1 MRSGPIRSALGSLVL
16 VTAAIFPILLLAAPA
31 SAARRSTSRATK
43 AIGGH
48 APRAAPAR
56 PPGRKGQAVSAPA
69 APGAPAAPAPAA
81 STGRGGLSSTE
92 KLFIGGAIL
101 IAGSL
106 LVREIT
112 DF

>member
-56 PPGRKGQAVSAPA
+56 SPGRKGQAVSAPA
-69 APGAPAAPAPAA
+69 APGAPAA

>member
-56 PPGRKGQAVSAPA
+56 PPGRKGQAVSAHA
-69 APGAPAAPAPAA
+69 APGAPAAPAA

-92 KLFIGGAIL
+92 KLLIGGAIL

>member
-1 MRSGPIRSALGSLVL
+1 MRFGPIRSALGSLVL
-16 VTAAIFPILLLAAPA
+16 VTAALFPILLLAAPA

-56 PPGRKGQAVSAPA
+56 PPGRKGQAVSAHA
-69 APGAPAAPAPAA
+69 APGAPAAPAA

>member
-16 VTAAIFPILLLAAPA
+16 VTAALFPILLLAAPA

-56 PPGRKGQAVSAPA
+56 PPGRKGHAVSAPA
-69 APGAPAAPAPAA
+69 APGAPAARAA
-81 STGRGGLSSTE
+81 RTGRGGLSSTE